1 VTSFGV
7 LAPLSD
13 NCKVVILDLY
23 TYMETQAVIDNTGE
37 INYLKFI
44 VCPMFRQPMKSEL
57 DNSCSCVHGLG
68 CWTFKTPMLSLSQA
82 WKSLS
87 VCTTKRKKSRISFLW
102 PKGEHKCGSLPFL
115 SDMIKCCMS
124 HWAKTSVWEF
134 NFWVANLSTLKS
146 RLPFPQTKNM

>member
-1 VTSFGV
+1 MTSFGV

-23 TYMETQAVIDNTGE
+23 TYISEENKFGVILLPIMETQAVIDNTGE

-68 CWTFKTPMLSLSQA
+68 C
-82 WKSLS
+82 
-87 VCTTKRKKSRISFLW
+87 
-102 PKGEHKCGSLPFL
+102 
-115 SDMIKCCMS
+115 
-124 HWAKTSVWEF
+124 
-134 NFWVANLSTLKS
+134 
-146 RLPFPQTKNM
+146 